1 MCVGGCLCGVR
12 AAHARHPSAQG
23 LYRVPGSAQ
32 DVERLFTQWSS
43 GGIKTLPTG
52 LDPYLVASLVKK
64 SFRDLATIE
73 PLVPFESYDK
83 FVDIAN
89 PSSDTSSQVY
99 YLRVLLERLPDR
111 NRKLLGALLKHLRT
125 VSRHSDTNRMTNYN
139 LSVCWAPN
147 IICSREV
154 TPRAAFEAPSV
165 VRVFQLL
172 LEHGER
178 LLFEEA
184 PVGAVGTVAALTTV
198 PPVLDAALSYI
209 ETLSGGIDDPLLYAN
224 MRLPGDSRSGVGV
237 AVGITT
243 ATTVAALKARCQAGE
258 LPDLRGHS
266 PLVVSQ
272 LVLRFLEDTPR
283 PLIPADALP
292 ALIRAVS
299 RDGSE
304 GRDGEGDDGSV
315 AVIARRQP
323 SREWH
328 FGTVSTVATDA
339 SGGGSPAA
347 TAAVPVGAP
356 TLTPAHRSAV
366 SDMRGSPIA
375 AGMQGHDRLM
385 RRSSDPH
392 GERWTGAA
400 GSLSASKVRPQ
411 QSRSPMEAPDPEI
424 EDAAIDA
431 VRDCLDTSLGVQAR
445 NVLARLCAHLHAVF
459 AQRARVAAS
468 GAADVPLG
476 SLTSIAD
483 AFVYA
488 VFRLGPVASSIHGP
502 VAPGGAAAT
511 ASSGAVAGG
520 VQPRPATLTEGP
532 QTRVLVRV
540 LTFVVAHHARIF
552 GE

>member
-1 MCVGGCLCGVR
+1 MCGGCLYGVH
-12 AAHARHPSAQG
+12 APHARHPSAQG

-43 GGIKTLPTG
+43 GSIKTLPTG

-99 YLRVLLERLPDR
+99 YLRVLLERLPYR
-111 NRKLLGALLKHLRT
+111 NRQLLGALLKHLRT

-184 PVGAVGTVAALTTV
+184 PVGAVGAVAALTTV

-209 ETLSGGIDDPLLYAN
+209 ETLSGGVDDPLLYAN

-243 ATTVAALKARCQAGE
+243 ASTVAALKARCQAGE
-258 LPDLRGHS
+258 LPDLRGQS

-299 RDGSE
+299 RAGSE
-304 GRDGEGDDGSV
+304 GRDSEGDDDSV
-315 AVIARRQP
+315 AMIGRRQP

-328 FGTVSTVATDA
+328 SGAVSPAATDA
-339 SGGGSPAA
+339 SGVGS
-347 TAAVPVGAP
+347 TAVPAGAP
-356 TLTPAHRSAV
+356 TLTPSHRSAV
-366 SDMRGSPIA
+366 SDVRGSPSA
-375 AGMQGHDRLM
+375 VGVQGHDRLL

-400 GSLSASKVRPQ
+400 GSLSATKVRPQ
-411 QSRSPMEAPDPEI
+411 QSRSPMEAQDPEI
-424 EDAAIDA
+424 EETAIDA
-431 VRDCLDTSLGVQAR
+431 IRDCLETSLGVQAR
-445 NVLARLCAHLHAVF
+445 NVLARLCAHLHTVF
-459 AQRARVAAS
+459 AQRARTAAAGS
-468 GAADVPLG
+468 ADVPLA

-488 VFRLGPVASSIHGP
+488 VFRLGPVATSSHGP
-502 VAPGGAAAT
+502 VAPGGAAST
-511 ASSGAVAGG
+511 ASGGAFAGG
-520 VQPRPATLTEGP
+520 VQPRPATLADGT

-540 LTFVVAHHARIF
+540 LTFFVAHHARIF